1 MIRIFQNCILC
12 ELTMAIIYRSLLS
25 FDRFDNDRLTHAMT
39 RVLVW
44 GETRRVAVEQKRS
57 SFCALSNYFNLE

>member
-1 MIRIFQNCILC
+1 
-12 ELTMAIIYRSLLS
+12 MAIIYRSLLS

-39 RVLVW
+39 QVLVW

-57 SFCALSNYFNLE
+57 SSCALSNYFNLE

>member
-1 MIRIFQNCILC
+1 
-12 ELTMAIIYRSLLS
+12 MAIIYRSLLS